1 MDEDRLKGVYF
12 FVDKDGNRPVKEFIH
27 SLTQKE
33 QAKVYAYIA
42 ELKKQG
48 NNLRRPMADYLE
60 DGIYELRP
68 KDNRFFYFFY
78 LRDRAVL
85 VHAIK
90 KHVKKV
96 PENNL
101 RLCIK
106 RKVETEACGTNIERL
121 EL

>member
-1 MDEDRLKGVYF
+1 MAEDRLRGIYF
-12 FVDKDGNRPVKEFIH
+12 FVDKEGNKPVKEFIH
-27 SLTQKE
+27 SLTQRE
-33 QAKVYAYIA
+33 QAKVYAYIR

-48 NNLRRPMADYLE
+48 NSLRRPMADYLE

-68 KDNRFFYFFY
+68 KDNRIFYFFY
-78 LRDRAVL
+78 LRDRAML

-96 PENNL
+96 PENDL

-106 RKVETEACGTNIERL
+106 RKIEIEACGSNVERL

>member
-1 MDEDRLKGVYF
+1 MDCNRLKEVYY
-12 FVDKDGNRPVKEFIH
+12 FVDKDGVKPVKEFIY
-27 SLTQKE
+27 SLTRKE
-33 QAKVYAYIA
+33 QAKAHAYIT

-48 NNLRRPMADYLE
+48 NNLRRPMADYLG

-68 KDNRFFYFFY
+68 KDNRIFYFFY
-78 LRDRAVL
+78 FRDSAVL

-90 KHVKKV
+90 KHVKTV
-96 PENNL
+96 PENDL

-106 RKVETEACGTNIERL
+106 RKIETEACGMNIEKL